1 MCEQLF
7 QLKSLRGSNPKT
19 IPDAGYDSMIR
30 SIRADKVP
38 NLLVLQYSAE
48 WSVRGLL
55 LVPSFFFSESMIEKR
70 APLGPQARRAGWVGC
85 NILLGQVP
93 DDGRIAM
100 VSNGL
105 PASPTRVRAEF
116 ARTRALG
123 QIPPSI
129 RGWTLDVYKLARR
142 LAKPKFKLKDL
153 YESEAEL
160 QAQHPGNNN
169 VRPKVRQQ
177 LQVLRDLGL
186 LDFIAPGEYTL
197 RAQPD
202 VSIHIS

>member
-1 MCEQLF
+1 MAFCLCLTSFSQEHD
-7 QLKSLRGSNPKT
+7 PK
-19 IPDAGYDSMIR
+19 R
-30 SIRADKVP
+30 S
-38 NLLVLQYSAE
+38 
-48 WSVRGLL
+48 
-55 LVPSFFFSESMIEKR
+55 
-70 APLGPQARRAGWVGC
+70 PLGPQARRAGTGVGAD
-85 NILLGQVP
+85 ILLGPAP
-93 DDGRIAM
+93 DDRGIRHG
-100 VSNGL
+100 SNGVA
-105 PASPTRVRAEF
+105 ASPTRSGRVRREPPP
-116 ARTRALG
+116 R

-153 YESEAEL
+153 YESEAQL